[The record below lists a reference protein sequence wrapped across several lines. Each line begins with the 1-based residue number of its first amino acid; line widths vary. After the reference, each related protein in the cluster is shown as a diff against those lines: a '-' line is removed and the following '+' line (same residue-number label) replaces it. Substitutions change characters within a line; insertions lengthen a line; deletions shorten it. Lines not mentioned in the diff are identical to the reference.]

1 MISRRSPIR
10 LYPTIGKS
18 LSGQGFFRLRF
29 LPVLLL
35 PLYYYICICIIYTYI
50 VYILVLF
57 VSGKSRRICLCFLT
71 AVGNAIK
78 LEMNTWFL
86 QLKCFKFRKVLLY
99 KLVKL
104 LIVLYFINTQ
114 SLFMLPILKL
124 VIPCKLCY

>member
-10 LYPTIGKS
+10 LSPTIGKS

-35 PLYYYICICIIYTYI
+35 PSYYYNMYYIYI

-124 VIPCKLCY
+124 VIPCMLCY